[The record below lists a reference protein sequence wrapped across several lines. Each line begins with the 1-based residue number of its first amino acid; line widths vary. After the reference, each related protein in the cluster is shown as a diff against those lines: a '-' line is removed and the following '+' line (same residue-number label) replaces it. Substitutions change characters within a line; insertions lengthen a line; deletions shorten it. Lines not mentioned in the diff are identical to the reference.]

1 MNSALQ
7 IMGYGAWNGGTLTD
21 NSMYENKGMFFK
33 NDIPVTHETI
43 LERIGIRTR
52 MVAPEDVR
60 IGTIAIEDLVKN
72 NDFDPARV
80 KIIIGATNVGDD
92 KFDPGPLIRYPFDIV
107 KDKCPSATA
116 FDLYAGCPGYN
127 VSVELLLMLSL
138 TGYLEQGDISIVV
151 GAENIHRCKA
161 FKPEN
166 TSNIIFGDDSLAT
179 ALETMCRVDLPE
191 SNIETRS
198 FQGSLKPDFTE
209 QLSQLAGIVYDLNGT
224 DKIDGILM
232 DNKLGVLPQRVPAT
246 ASRLQHSL
254 MLRMHPDKADQAIG
268 FKDLLALYDD
278 HVDSFAFDINSLN
291 DDPELVKT
299 FAQAYIRAGKQ
310 RNMVSVY
317 LRQDYSVEVT
327 VHKGESFV
335 FNRPEKGIVDARTR
349 THGCFA
355 SYIQAVS
362 RDGELFGEM
371 DGKGVFLYATRGAR
385 NHIEALL
392 GDNSLSMKK
401 LDLLIE
407 HQANFA
413 MLPLTLGQVLA
424 NGQPNLKEDVMDY
437 LANKMITNIQER
449 GNCSVVCMQR
459 LPYDLAKGALKAD
472 TINGFPINRNLEAL
486 QSAKIILNDSVGAG
500 MTRSSFL
507 QRV

>member
-7 IMGYGAWNGGTLTD
+7 IVGYGAWNGGTLTD
-21 NSMYENKGMFFK
+21 NAMYENMGMFFK
-33 NDIPVTHETI
+33 NDIPVTNETI

-60 IGTIAIEDLVKN
+60 IGTIALEDLLES

-92 KFDPGPLIRYPFDIV
+92 KFDPGPLIRYPFDII
-107 KDKCPSATA
+107 KDKCPSAIA

-138 TGYLEQGDISIVV
+138 TGFLQEGDISIVV

-161 FKPEN
+161 FKPKN
-166 TSNIIFGDDSLAT
+166 TSNIIFGDDSIAT
-179 ALETMCRVDLPE
+179 ALETTCRVDMPE
-191 SNIETRS
+191 NSIETRTY
-198 FQGSLKPDFTE
+198 QGSLKPSLTE
-209 QLSQLAGIVYDLNGT
+209 QLAQLAEIICDLNGS
-224 DKIDGILM
+224 DKIDGIIM
-232 DNKLGVLPQRVPAT
+232 DNKLGILPQRVPAT

-254 MLRMHPDKADQAIG
+254 ALRKHPEADQTTG
-268 FKDLLALYDD
+268 FKDLLNLYDE
-278 HVDSFAFDINSLN
+278 HVDSFAFDINSLG
-291 DDPELVKT
+291 DDPDLVKT
-299 FAQAYIRAGKQ
+299 VAQAYIRAGKQ
-310 RNMVSVY
+310 RNIVSVY
-317 LRQDYSVEVT
+317 LRQDYAVEVT
-327 VHKGESFV
+327 IHKGDAFV
-335 FNRPEKGIVDARTR
+335 FTRPDKGVVDARTR

-362 RDGELFGEM
+362 CNGELFGEM

-385 NHIEALL
+385 HHIESLL
-392 GDNSLSMKK
+392 GDNDLSMKTI
-401 LDLLIE
+401 DLLIE

-424 NGQPNLKEDVMDY
+424 NGQPDLKKDVVDY
-437 LANKMITNIQER
+437 LANKMVTNIHER

-459 LPYDLAKGALKAD
+459 LPYDLARGALKPD
-472 TINGFPINRNLEAL
+472 TINDFPINRNLEAL
-486 QSAKIILNDSVGAG
+486 RSAKIILNDSVGAG

-507 QRV
+507 QRL

>member
-7 IMGYGAWNGGTLTD
+7 ILGYGAWNGGTLTD

-33 NDIPVTHETI
+33 NDIPVTNETI

-60 IGTIAIEDLVKN
+60 IGTIALEDLVDN
-72 NDFDPARV
+72 NDFDPARI

-92 KFDPGPLIRYPFDIV
+92 KFDPGPLIRYPFDII
-107 KDKCPSATA
+107 KDKCPSAIA

-138 TGYLEQGDISIVV
+138 TGFLKEGDISIVV

-161 FKPEN
+161 FKPKN
-166 TSNIIFGDDSLAT
+166 TSNIIFGDDSIAT
-179 ALETMCRVDLPE
+179 ALETTCRVEMPKN
-191 SNIETRS
+191 SIETRTY
-198 FQGSLKPDFTE
+198 QGTLKPDLTE
-209 QLSQLAGIVYDLNGT
+209 QLAQLAEIICDLNGS
-224 DKIDGILM
+224 DKIDGIIM
-232 DNKLGVLPQRVPAT
+232 DNKLGILPQRVPAT

-254 MLRMHPDKADQAIG
+254 ALRMHAEADQVTG
-268 FKDLLALYDD
+268 FKDLLGLYDN
-278 HVDSFAFDINSLN
+278 HVDSFAFDINTLG
-291 DDPELVKT
+291 DDPERVKT

-310 RNMVSVY
+310 RNIVSIY
-317 LRQDYSVEVT
+317 LRKDYAVEVT
-327 VHKGESFV
+327 IHKGDSFV
-335 FNRPEKGIVDARTR
+335 FKRPDKGVVDARTR

-362 RDGELFGEM
+362 RNGELFGEM

-385 NHIEALL
+385 HHIESLL
-392 GDNSLSMKK
+392 GENDLSMKK

-424 NGQPNLKEDVMDY
+424 NGQADLKKDVVDY
-437 LANKMITNIQER
+437 LANKMVTNIHER

-459 LPYDLAKGALKAD
+459 LPYDLAKGALKPD
-472 TINGFPINRNLEAL
+472 TINDFPINRNLEAL

-507 QRV
+507 QRL